1 MNTSPREEERLLY
14 NNNSS
19 ILKDAFKE
27 LIQKIV
33 VKLIYQIDINKY
45 QMSSFFT
52 KLNDDQIALN
62 NAIENVLETKDY
74 NVLRAFELLITKL
87 QRYKKDHPDLN
98 DNFTK
103 LYDIATKDEL
113 VAFII
118 DILNETNMTQ
128 VLNIDAGTYT
138 GYINILSLM
147 IERNKLLDP
156 ESKKSLMKDIQ
167 AISKS
172 QQLQSKMN
180 ILRNTRKISVPD
192 KKNVRKTDSN
202 LTTGFVIPKIPN
214 MNKNTE
220 KRLLALTTPKSWFW
234 GGSHKKRTQKRSKR
248 SKRSIKQ

>member
-1 MNTSPREEERLLY
+1 MNTSPREEERLWY

-33 VKLIYQIDINKY
+33 VKLIYQIDINNY

-103 LYDIATKDEL
+103 LYDIVTKDEL

-147 IERNKLLDP
+147 IERNKLLDK
-156 ESKKSLMKDIQ
+156 ESKMSLIEDIQ

-180 ILRNTRKISVPD
+180 ILRKTRSTSKIS
-192 KKNVRKTDSN
+192 
-202 LTTGFVIPKIPN
+202 
-214 MNKNTE
+214 
-220 KRLLALTTPKSWFW
+220 

-248 SKRSIKQ
+248 SKRSSSRRR